1 MVRRIFP
8 CVLLLAGIGCAGP
21 AITSRPVQREASFF
35 IRLDTFSDAQAAR
48 ELRYTHP
55 ADWPEGDLRAIL
67 SRLSVQ
73 DRSGLLEEK
82 PSPRPVFSS
91 DEVKQL
97 APGLAK
103 GLNMAGSSEW
113 IAFGLTRSERG
124 AQEITSGGV
133 FLRENRLHVIIANHR
148 EPVPGNQEAIEKV
161 RANPLHTLGGKSRT
175 LTFDPARFVT
185 ATQSNWMGG
194 SSVAPASELVLDYS
208 RYLEESRPP
217 AAPPVASAPPA
228 DHKPLAAPTLP
239 PTATVVN
246 PPPALPPN
254 DQAAAMTRDME
265 RMRRQVESQESE
277 LAHLKSRLKEFDLQ
291 KQELDRLRRTAD
303 EQDNEIKQL
312 KTRLSELETSP
323 KKPPAK
329 KPSR

>member
-8 CVLLLAGIGCAGP
+8 FVLLLAGIGCAGP
-21 AITSRPVQREASFF
+21 AITSRPVQQEASLF

-48 ELRYTHP
+48 ELRYNHP
-55 ADWPEGDLRAIL
+55 ADWPQGDLRAIL

-73 DRSGLLEEK
+73 DRSGLLEDK

-91 DEVKQL
+91 DEVTQL

-103 GLNMAGSSEW
+103 GLNLAGSSEW

-124 AQEITSGGV
+124 AQEITSGGM
-133 FLRENRLHVIIANHR
+133 FLKDNRLHVVIANHR
-148 EPVPGNQEAIEKV
+148 ERVPPEQNAIETV
-161 RANPLHTLGGKSRT
+161 RVNPLRPLGGKSRT
-175 LTFDPARFVT
+175 LTFDPPRFVT

-194 SSVAPASELVLDYS
+194 SSGAPASELVVDYAG
-208 RYLEESRPP
+208 YLAESRPP
-217 AAPPVASAPPA
+217 TAPAVAPALPA
-228 DHKPLAAPTLP
+228 DHKAPATPTPPPSAA
-239 PTATVVN
+239 VVS

-254 DQAAAMTRDME
+254 DQAAGMTHDME
-265 RMRRQVESQESE
+265 RMRRQVERQESE
-277 LAHLKSRLKEFDLQ
+277 IAHLKSSLKELDLQ
-291 KQELDRLRRTAD
+291 KQELERLRRTAD

-312 KTRLSELETSP
+312 KTRLSELETSI
-323 KKPPAK
+323 KKPPTK